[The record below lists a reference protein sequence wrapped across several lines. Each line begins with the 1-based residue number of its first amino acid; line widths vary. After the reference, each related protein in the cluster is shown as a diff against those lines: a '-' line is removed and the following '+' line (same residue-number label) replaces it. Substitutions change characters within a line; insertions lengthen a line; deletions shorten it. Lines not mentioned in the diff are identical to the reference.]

1 MEKTIASITKPKDEE
16 LKERLSAAREKLA
29 TLQIKVKEAKLPVLV
44 LFEGFGAA
52 GKGSVLSKII
62 KNMDPRFFHVE
73 TMDQPEPPALRK
85 PFLYR
90 FFKRIP
96 ENGQF
101 TFMDGGWMEEI
112 VRDRVHEQLDEEAFG
127 KKIRSI
133 KRFER
138 TLSDNG
144 CTILKFFFYI
154 DENEQK
160 KRMEELL
167 ADENTAWRVS
177 EEDLWQNKKHKKC
190 SEVYQTYMEQ
200 TNQSY
205 APWYAIDAKS
215 KKWAELQI
223 LERINQ
229 NIETALANS
238 GRAVPIL
245 PNLFPLSP
253 IPKLADVDLNKE
265 LTEEEY
271 QEKLEKLQKRLSE
284 LHNVLYREKIPVII
298 AYEGWDAAGKGGNI
312 KRIAAALDARGYE
325 VHPIASP
332 EPHEKNRHFLWRFWT
347 RLPKSGHIAIFDRTW
362 YGRVLLDR
370 LDVFCSEYYL
380 QRAYNEINE
389 FEKELD
395 DWGAVIVKF
404 CVQIDK
410 DTQLERFTLRQNTP
424 EKRWK
429 ITDEDWRNREKW
441 DLYEDAVNEMLL
453 KTSTTYA
460 RWHILESNDLNYARI
475 KALEIEIQAM
485 EEQIKKKKNS

>member
-1 MEKTIASITKPKDEE
+1 
-16 LKERLSAAREKLA
+16 
-29 TLQIKVKEAKLPVLV
+29 
-44 LFEGFGAA
+44 
-52 GKGSVLSKII
+52 
-62 KNMDPRFFHVE
+62 
-73 TMDQPEPPALRK
+73 
-85 PFLYR
+85 
-90 FFKRIP
+90 
-96 ENGQF
+96 
-101 TFMDGGWMEEI
+101 MEEI

-284 LHNVLYREKIPVII
+284 LHNVLYREKMPVII
-298 AYEGWDAAGKGGNI
+298 AYEGWDA
-312 KRIAAALDARGYE
+312 
-325 VHPIASP
+325 P
-332 EPHEKNRHFLWRFWT
+332 ERVVISSGLLRLSMHAVMRFT
-347 RLPKSGHIAIFDRTW
+347 RLQARSHTRKTGISCGASGPDCRRADTLQSSIVP
-362 YGRVLLDR
+362 GM
-370 LDVFCSEYYL
+370 DV
-380 QRAYNEINE
+380 
-389 FEKELD
+389 
-395 DWGAVIVKF
+395 
-404 CVQIDK
+404 
-410 DTQLERFTLRQNTP
+410 
-424 EKRWK
+424 
-429 ITDEDWRNREKW
+429 
-441 DLYEDAVNEMLL
+441 
-453 KTSTTYA
+453 
-460 RWHILESNDLNYARI
+460 
-475 KALEIEIQAM
+475 
-485 EEQIKKKKNS
+485 

>member
-1 MEKTIASITKPKDEE
+1 MIKIKLGDYNDLTVQEVAY
-16 LKERLSAAREKLA
+16 RE
-29 TLQIKVKEAKLPVLV
+29 
-44 LFEGFGAA
+44 
-52 GKGSVLSKII
+52 GKGE
-62 KNMDPRFFHVE
+62 RFG
-73 TMDQPEPPALRK
+73 
-85 PFLYR
+85 LYL
-90 FFKRIP
+90 
-96 ENGQF
+96 
-101 TFMDGGWMEEI
+101 DGGRDGEILMPDKYVPEGTQVGDTLRVFVYLDQEERPI
-112 VRDRVHEQLDEEAFG
+112 ATTEKPLARVDEFAYLQCAWVNQYGAFLHWG
-127 KKIRSI
+127 VMKDLFCPCR
-133 KRFER
+133 
-138 TLSDNG
+138 
-144 CTILKFFFYI
+144 
-154 DENEQK
+154 EQK

-362 YGRVLLDR
+362 YGRVMVER
-370 LDVFCSEYYL
+370 LEGFCSENDW

-404 CVQIDK
+404 WVQIDK

-441 DLYEDAVNEMLL
+441 DLYQVPRRAVQPP
-453 KTSTTYA
+453 
-460 RWHILESNDLNYARI
+460 I
-475 KALEIEIQAM
+475 
-485 EEQIKKKKNS
+485 

>member
-73 TMDQPEPPALRK
+73 TMDQPEPTELRK

-90 FFKRIP
+90 YFKRIP

-127 KKIRSI
+127 KKICSI

-144 CTILKFFFYI
+144 YTILKFFFYI

-253 IPKLADVDLNKE
+253 IPKLADVDLNKG

-271 QEKLEKLQKRLSE
+271 QEKLEKLQKGCRNCTMCYIVRRFRLSSLMRAGMPPE
-284 LHNVLYREKIPVII
+284 RVVISSGLLRLSMH
-298 AYEGWDAAGKGGNI
+298 A
-312 KRIAAALDARGYE
+312 
-325 VHPIASP
+325 VM
-332 EPHEKNRHFLWRFWT
+332 RFT
-347 RLPKSGHIAIFDRTW
+347 RLQARSHTRKTGISCGASGPDCRRADTLQSSTVP
-362 YGRVLLDR
+362 GM
-370 LDVFCSEYYL
+370 DV
-380 QRAYNEINE
+380 
-389 FEKELD
+389 
-395 DWGAVIVKF
+395 
-404 CVQIDK
+404 
-410 DTQLERFTLRQNTP
+410 
-424 EKRWK
+424 
-429 ITDEDWRNREKW
+429 
-441 DLYEDAVNEMLL
+441 
-453 KTSTTYA
+453 
-460 RWHILESNDLNYARI
+460 
-475 KALEIEIQAM
+475 
-485 EEQIKKKKNS
+485 